1 MSTPPQDP
9 NQPQD
14 PNRKPNDDGQ
24 GQPERPEYGEQDR
37 PQYGQ
42 PQYGGQDRPQY
53 GEHGSSQYGE
63 QDRPQYGQP
72 QYGEHAPGYGQ
83 PRPGQSVAGQ
93 QPPMEHQNPG
103 GQPYD
108 SQYPG
113 NQSQYGSQ
121 NPGGQPP
128 YGYQSA
134 QPSAYGYPG
143 GQGQF
148 QPAGP
153 VSRPKEVDISF
164 WLIIAAA
171 ALTVVSTIVTLATL
185 GSPAMMEQFEMIMG
199 AQGGEAQ
206 IDTEAFIAIAATSA
220 VIIGIIGIAVYL
232 LIAFMVRKGKNW
244 ARITATVLAVL
255 SLFSLIGGGFLQ
267 IIIVLLG
274 VAAVVLLFTPKAS
287 GYFNAVKAQKYGAYG
302 R

>member
-14 PNRKPNDDGQ
+14 PDRKPNDDGDQ
-24 GQPERPEYGEQDR
+24 GQPERPQHGEQDR
-37 PQYGQ
+37 RQYGQ
-42 PQYGGQDRPQY
+42 P
-53 GEHGSSQYGE
+53 QYGE

-72 QYGEHAPGYGQ
+72 QHGEHAPGYGQ

-93 QPPMEHQNPG
+93 QPPMEHQNPS
-103 GQPYD
+103 GQP
-108 SQYPG
+108 
-113 NQSQYGSQ
+113 YGSQ

-134 QPSAYGYPG
+134 QPSAYGYPS
-143 GQGQF
+143 GQSQF

-153 VSRPKEVDISF
+153 VSRPKEVEISF

-199 AQGGEAQ
+199 AQGGQAQ

-220 VIIGIIGIAVYL
+220 VIIGIIGVAVYL

-244 ARITATVLAVL
+244 ARITATVLAAL

-274 VAAVVLLFTPKAS
+274 VAAVVLLFVPKAS
-287 GYFNAVKAQKYGAYG
+287 NYFNAVKAQKYGAYG